1 MYINVDHAPLTDL
14 SRPNL
19 SKEHKVSQVIE
30 PVVNTITDAIK
41 KTFVDYRSHQADRR
55 TVNPPSPPNYYN
67 PGQNNEEIISNDIND
82 NYNYGFPLDYYE
94 YDIDISTKVSTYR
107 VSHK

>member
-19 SKEHKVSQVIE
+19 SKDHKVSQVIE

-55 TVNPPSPPNYYN
+55 TVNPPASSHLNFNYN
-67 PGQNNEEIISNDIND
+67 SGQNNEEIISNDIND

-94 YDIDISTKVSTYR
+94 YDIDISTKVSTNM
-107 VSHK
+107 